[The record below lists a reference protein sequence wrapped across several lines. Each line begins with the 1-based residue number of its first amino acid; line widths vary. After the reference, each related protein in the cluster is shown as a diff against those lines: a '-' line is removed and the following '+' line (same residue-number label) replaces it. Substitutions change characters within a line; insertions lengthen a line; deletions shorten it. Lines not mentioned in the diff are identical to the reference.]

1 MASLEVKTTLKGPL
15 FSTNLDGAAKRAVRE
30 ELVDKVE
37 ERVLRVPRSPKL
49 GRKNNTLSSRQF
61 SSANEESMEVDS
73 TLNWPRTKGTAWLAY
88 NLGAVRKMA
97 PNVVR
102 AIARR
107 LAQEAGGS

>member
-1 MASLEVKTTLKGPL
+1 MANMQVKTTLKGPL
-15 FSTNLDGAAKRAVRE
+15 FSSNLDGAAKRAVRE

-37 ERVLRVPRSPKL
+37 ERVLRVPRSAKL

-61 SSANEESMEVDS
+61 GNNEEQSMEVDS
-73 TLNWPRTKGTAWLAY
+73 TLNWPRTSGRSWLAY
-88 NLGAVRKMA
+88 NIGTVRKMA

>member
-1 MASLEVKTTLKGPL
+1 MASLEVKTMLKGPL
-15 FSTNLDGAAKRAVRE
+15 FTTNLDEASKRAVRE

-37 ERVLRVPRSPKL
+37 ARVLRQPRSAKI

-61 SSANEESMEVDS
+61 STQYEESMEVDS
-73 TLNWPRTKGTAWLAY
+73 TLNWPRTTGRSWLSY
-88 NLGAVRKMA
+88 NLGAVKKMA

-107 LAQEAGGS
+107 IAQEAGGS